1 MDAAGASVVPRD
13 AIRRLI
19 CYTVGMSTT
28 PQHDNHDEYTIET
41 MTAALRERG
50 IAHTVEHTGGG
61 ITTAPETVRDAS
73 TGYWQPTPKGL
84 TP

>member
-1 MDAAGASVVPRD
+1 
-13 AIRRLI
+13 
-19 CYTVGMSTT
+19 
-28 PQHDNHDEYTIET
+28 